1 MQSARASDDDLTD
14 SPIDPSWVVEGQP
27 RARSRRWHTSGD
39 SAVEFYIWDC
49 SAGTFDWTFFAE
61 ETVHIVAGEVR
72 IGDPETGIWLR
83 PGDSAVFEAG
93 TTHRW
98 HVPDYVRKH
107 ATLRT
112 PLPRQLIRVCRVAV
126 RTTRSLVATIRRS

>member
-1 MQSARASDDDLTD
+1 MQSVLASDDALTD
-14 SPIDPSWVVEGQP
+14 SPIEPSWIVEGAP
-27 RARSRRWHTSGD
+27 RARSRRWHSSGD
-39 SAVEFYIWDC
+39 STVDFYIWDC
-49 SAGTFDWTFFAE
+49 SAGTFNWTFFAE

-72 IGDPETGIWLR
+72 IGDPQTGTWLR
-83 PGDSAVFEAG
+83 PGDSAVFAAG

-112 PLPRQLIRVCRVAV
+112 PLPTSLIRVCRVAV
-126 RTTRSLVATIRRS
+126 RAQRRLVAACRRS